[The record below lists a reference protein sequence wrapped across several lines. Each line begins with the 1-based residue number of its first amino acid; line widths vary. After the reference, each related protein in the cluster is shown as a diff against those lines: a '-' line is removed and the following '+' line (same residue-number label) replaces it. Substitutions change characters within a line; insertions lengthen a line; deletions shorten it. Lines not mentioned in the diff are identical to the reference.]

1 MGTPELVGRELGGRE
16 GAAGGGGP
24 LGSSGSRA
32 ARSISSS
39 ISSSTASSSNSAL
52 HSPQDPPGVMRARGA
67 GQAAAGR
74 APSGSADGGRRADEG
89 KGVLGERRDER
100 EGAEADRKL
109 GPRSGEGWG
118 RGEVCVRK
126 VARLAGGAGFRVY
139 IRAPSTC
146 GKVSW
151 HQAMAAVVMIDDPW
165 ILRAPLLELNILW
178 TSEPQDWT
186 PLHRHRWRALLRL
199 TVTECTASR

>member
-1 MGTPELVGRELGGRE
+1 
-16 GAAGGGGP
+16 
-24 LGSSGSRA
+24 
-32 ARSISSS
+32 
-39 ISSSTASSSNSAL
+39 
-52 HSPQDPPGVMRARGA
+52 MRARGA

-118 RGEVCVRK
+118 RGEVRVRK

-151 HQAMAAVVMIDDPW
+151 HQAMAAVVMVDDPW
-165 ILRAPLLELNILW
+165 ILRAPLLELNVLW
-178 TSEPQDWT
+178 TSEPQDWR
-186 PLHRHRWRALLRL
+186 PPHRYRQAVPPRTQPVFSTQVVTGRLPTKQLVWGLLRR
-199 TVTECTASR
+199 TPPRTP